1 MKYGNGD
8 FQKQKGI
15 DSDSLLEV
23 ARNFAT
29 STFNDLANHCDFEN
43 IPYDEL
49 ELIIQSNSLHV
60 KSEEDVYY
68 AVLKWVKNDL
78 KNRSSKLHHLL
89 EHVRLPLATP
99 QFLLD
104 VVELEPLIKQN
115 R

>member
-1 MKYGNGD
+1 MKYGNRD

-15 DSDSLLEV
+15 NSDSLLEV

-29 STFNDLANHCDFEN
+29 STFNDLASHCDFEN

-68 AVLKWVKNDL
+68 VVLKWVKNDL

-89 EHVRLPLATP
+89 EHV
-99 QFLLD
+99 
-104 VVELEPLIKQN
+104 
-115 R
+115 

>member
-1 MKYGNGD
+1 M
-8 FQKQKGI
+8 
-15 DSDSLLEV
+15 